1 MTEPF
6 GLTQATE
13 IDFSVDAQLR
23 ETQLSSREVYRGHF
37 LEVRRDEVRLPDGK
51 TAPREYV
58 VHPGAVMIVPLLDD
72 GRLLM
77 ERQFRYPVGQAMIE
91 FPAGKLDPGET
102 VQACAARELEEETG
116 FRAAEWA
123 RAGLIHPVI
132 GYATE
137 IIEIWFARGLHAGTR
152 HLDEGEFLDIFSAS
166 LEQLDAWLREGRL
179 TDSKTISGM
188 YWLQQWRAGQ
198 WQPQWQV
205 FA

>member
-1 MTEPF
+1 MSDQS
-6 GLTQATE
+6 GLIQATE
-13 IDFSVDAQLR
+13 IDFSTDSQLR
-23 ETQLSSREVYRGHF
+23 ETQLTSREVYRGHF

-51 TAPREYV
+51 MAPREYV

-102 VQACAARELEEETG
+102 IQACAARELEEETG

-137 IIEIWFARGLHAGTR
+137 IIEVWFARGLHAGR
-152 HLDEGEFLDIFSAS
+152 RNLDEGEFLDIFCAS
-166 LEQLDAWLREGRL
+166 LDELDAWLREGRL

-188 YWLQQWRAGQ
+188 YWLQQWRSGQ
-198 WQPQWQV
+198 WQPQWQP
-205 FA
+205 AA

>member
-1 MTEPF
+1 MTDPF

-13 IDFSVDAQLR
+13 IDFQADAQLR

-102 VQACAARELEEETG
+102 IQACAARELEEETG

-137 IIEIWFARGLHAGTR
+137 IIEVWLARGLHAGTR
-152 HLDEGEFLDIFSAS
+152 NLDEGEFLDIFSAS
-166 LEQLDAWLREGRL
+166 LEELDAWLREGRL

-188 YWLQQWRAGQ
+188 YWLQQWRSGQ
-198 WQPQWQV
+198 WQPQWQA